1 MMYQMKN
8 KLSHKIRRGGF
19 TLIEVLV
26 ASTITLMVMGQVLGL
41 FWIST
46 VTIKD
51 LYGPIRSRTSRSIA
65 INEIRFRLSDARIGS
80 AVVLDNNHK
89 IRFVDPNLTTGGADV
104 TSEMYFVPAE
114 RTLYYREN
122 INSGNPVK
130 IAKGPIDIT
139 FTLGT
144 TDIDPSHVLR
154 LGEDSTV
161 TIFVRTSSDLSYSR
175 VDTRDGE
182 TVVYLRNL

>member
-1 MMYQMKN
+1 
-8 KLSHKIRRGGF
+8 
-19 TLIEVLV
+19 
-26 ASTITLMVMGQVLGL
+26 MVMAQVMGL
-41 FWIST
+41 FWLSA

-51 LYGPIRSRTSRSIA
+51 LFGPIHSRTARSIA

-80 AVVLDNNHK
+80 AVIFDNNHK
-89 IRFVDPNLTTGGADV
+89 IRYVDPNLRTGGADV
-104 TSEMYFVPAE
+104 TSEMYFVPDE
-114 RTLYYREN
+114 RTLYYKEN
-122 INSGNPVK
+122 ISSGAPIK

-144 TDIDPSHVLR
+144 TDLDPNHVLR
-154 LGEDSTV
+154 LGQDSTI